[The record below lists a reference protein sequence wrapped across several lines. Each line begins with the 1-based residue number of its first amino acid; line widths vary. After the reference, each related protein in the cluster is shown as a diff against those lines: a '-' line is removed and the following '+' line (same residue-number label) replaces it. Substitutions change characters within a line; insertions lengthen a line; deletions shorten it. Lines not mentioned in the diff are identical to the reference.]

1 MLEIGS
7 PPDFRFTVART
18 SQSPFPL
25 YLIVVEPQKER
36 KTKRNNVVKNNVKMT
51 NFEKAYGK
59 IEKTIVEKTDAL
71 TEKLLQINKELR
83 DLKIPVRVY
92 AKTTDNL
99 TNFEKDS
106 QLYFTHTV
114 NHSINISSEF

>member
-1 MLEIGS
+1 MG
-7 PPDFRFTVART
+7 
-18 SQSPFPL
+18 
-25 YLIVVEPQKER
+25 
-36 KTKRNNVVKNNVKMT
+36 
-51 NFEKAYGK
+51 
-59 IEKTIVEKTDAL
+59 
-71 TEKLLQINKELR
+71 LR

-114 NHSINISSEF
+114 NHAINISSEF

>member
-1 MLEIGS
+1 
-7 PPDFRFTVART
+7 
-18 SQSPFPL
+18 
-25 YLIVVEPQKER
+25 
-36 KTKRNNVVKNNVKMT
+36 MT

-59 IEKTIVEKTDAL
+59 IEKTIVEKTNAL

-83 DLKIPVRVY
+83 DLKIPVRDY